1 MWIDAKILYKV
12 EQTVL
17 GDEGVLGYFSM
28 KFHGEWCGVEEIN
41 EQILC
46 SQCEKMEITFSY

>member
-1 MWIDAKILYKV
+1 MDRCKNSV
-12 EQTVL
+12 QSEQTVL